1 MYKSLYEYC
10 KKHRIAEA
18 HTLDPPSAWFNDP
31 TTWIAL
37 GDIMSATSEPLLAK
51 DAYDKYVD
59 LQQLIAK
66 KYKSNASNSK
76 GWADLVSIGDCI
88 KLATNAAHFQNYPD
102 AVKFCE
108 IGLQKDRYHKFLRQL
123 ISKYSA
129 SHAEKLQHEVDSIYK
144 ILSAWKGRC
153 WTEGFRRRLK
163 EQVLAEYEQRY
174 RDDRF
179 DIEARQQLLY
189 YAKDKYRPQ
198 LMFEEHCAIRL
209 QRFSRYIRRRN
220 MWLSGQLTK
229 YSKQVDEAYS
239 RYLRVP
245 LNRSARNGV
254 IDSCNV
260 RIVRTRLAKHPI
272 HRVKVLIEQQD
283 RAVESLSRCY
293 EAYLARKGINRLI
306 DQRKHRLLVRK
317 LAAARVI
324 QMAVRRR
331 LERKRLVV
339 AQRWVE
345 KRDKAVRVIQH
356 WYRTVLVT
364 VFHLSNTHPEKSAY
378 RRRRAFQ
385 VLRKRLVPYI
395 ARFFGRPDPIG
406 TKPTSGS
413 KLFRASL

>member
-1 MYKSLYEYC
+1 MYEYC

-31 TTWIAL
+31 ITWITL
-37 GDIMSATSEPLLAK
+37 GDIISAASEPLLAK

-66 KYKSNASNSK
+66 KYKSDANTSK
-76 GWADLVSIGDCI
+76 GWSDLVSIEDCI
-88 KLATNAAHFQNYPD
+88 KLSTNAAHVQNYPG

-108 IGLQKDRYHKFLRQL
+108 IGLQKDRYHKSLRKL
-123 ISKYSA
+123 ISKYSN
-129 SHAEKLQHEVDSIYK
+129 SHAEKLQHEVDSIYR

-174 RDDRF
+174 RENRY
-179 DIEARQQLLY
+179 DIDARQHLLY

-198 LMFEEHCAIRL
+198 FMFEEHCAIRL
-209 QRFSRYIRRRN
+209 QRFSRYIRRRD

-239 RYLRVP
+239 RYLRAP
-245 LNRSARNGV
+245 LSRSTRDSV

-272 HRVKVLIEQQD
+272 HRVRVLIEQQD
-283 RAVESLSRCY
+283 HAVASLTRCY
-293 EAYLARKGINRLI
+293 AAYLVRKGINRLI
-306 DQRKHRLLVRK
+306 IQRKHRLHVKELSAV
-317 LAAARVI
+317 RVI
-324 QMAVRRR
+324 QLVVRRR
-331 LERKRLVV
+331 LERRRLVV
-339 AQRWVE
+339 AQQLM
-345 KRDKAVRVIQH
+345 KMRDEAVRVIQR
-356 WYRTVLVT
+356 WYRTVLVALL
-364 VFHLSNTHPEKSAY
+364 HLSNTDPEKSLY

-385 VLRKRLVPYI
+385 VLRKRLAPYI
-395 ARFFGRPDPIG
+395 ARYFGRQDPNRS
-406 TKPTSGS
+406 KPSGS
-413 KLFRASL
+413 KFYRASL